1 MTGLIKQAMN
11 SLKRGLSTRELIL
24 SSQTAFWHAKTD
36 TEKIVLV
43 EFLAGLLK
51 DLPAEKRP
59 PFIKQITSSLGSL
72 ITPIDDDGLY
82 QSDDDEET
90 SDSKR
95 PKKGELDL
103 KVSNQSPEGILE
115 KEERLRKSRD
125 KLLIAFLPTIL
136 NFFESLIVEGEWFF
150 FGSNTEKATRRSFQM
165 SHCNLS
171 STISLTSYQTSRNFT
186 LTRAK

>member
-1 MTGLIKQAMN
+1 MN
-11 SLKRGLSTRELIL
+11 SLKKGVSARELIL

-51 DLPAEKRP
+51 ELPTEKRP
-59 PFIKQITSSLGSL
+59 PFVKQITASLGSL

-82 QSDDDEET
+82 QSDDEDEMM
-90 SDSKR
+90 DSKK

-103 KVSNQSPEGILE
+103 KVSNQSPEGIIE

-125 KLLIAFLPTIL
+125 KLLVTFLPTIL
-136 NFFESLIVEGEWFF
+136 NFFESLIVEG
-150 FGSNTEKATRRSFQM
+150 
-165 SHCNLS
+165 
-171 STISLTSYQTSRNFT
+171 
-186 LTRAK
+186 